1 MCAGL
6 VVAFWAELCV
16 EVCVELYVELC
27 VEVCAELFACCVGA
41 ACFTASGFGTATGA
55 GASGSTPLMMG
66 VCLLVGSCERRVTPV
81 GSSISSAIL

>member
-6 VVAFWAELCV
+6 CAVLCAALCPELC
-16 EVCVELYVELC
+16 
-27 VEVCAELFACCVGA
+27 ACCAGS
-41 ACFTASGFGTATGA
+41 ACFTGSGLGTAIGA